1 MKRHKFFMTLVL
13 AAILLVFI
21 LPTGCAKKVVTKEQA
36 VEKQAPAQPAETAM
50 EKESEEAL
58 AKERAKE
65 RAAEEQ
71 LAREKA
77 GEEAAAAE
85 EAAKVAREASEFE
98 DIHFDFDRFD
108 LRPDARGILD
118 THAKWLKAHPEY
130 VVRIEGNCDERGTVE
145 YNLALGDRRA
155 KIAMKYLT
163 DLGINKAKISTISYG
178 KEQPLDPEHNEEAW
192 AKNRRDHFIV
202 TKGK

>member
-1 MKRHKFFMTLVL
+1 MRRQKFFMTLVL
-13 AAILLVFI
+13 AVILLVFI
-21 LPTGCAKKVVTKEQA
+21 LPAGCAKKAVTKEEA
-36 VEKQAPAQPAETAM
+36 VEKQAPAQPTETAK
-50 EKESEEAL
+50 EKELEDAL

-85 EAAKVAREASEFE
+85 AAAVAKEASQFE
-98 DIHFDFDRFD
+98 DIHFAFDRFD
-108 LRPDARGILD
+108 LRPDAREILD
-118 THAKWLKAHPEY
+118 VHAKWLKAHPEY
-130 VVRIEGNCDERGTVE
+130 VVRIEGNCDERGTTE

-163 DLGINKAKISTISYG
+163 DLGIDKTRISTISYG
-178 KEQPLDPEHNEEAW
+178 KERPLDPEHNEEAW
-192 AKNRRDHFIV
+192 AKNRRDHFVV
-202 TKGK
+202 TKK